1 MIANPPDDPPAASE
15 RLWGDQEMIAASG
28 MPLPSL
34 RVLQSAGA
42 IRSQKAPK
50 YHGGF
55 RRMWTEDDVS
65 KAAIAA
71 ALGAHFAWN
80 IRLVATVMA
89 KVQRL
94 HWDMLI
100 AIAVDDLRQAE
111 PKTLRESFVVATEVD
126 WHAELIDR
134 TCLFLKVPE
143 VVALQLPGWTP
154 NRAELLLGVLA
165 GDTFTGTSWEM
176 ATPRGRKLAREAM
189 GEEKAR
195 QLERVYKLALVSH
208 GNFRSKATINL
219 SLQVRAAWRRLHG
232 FESRFVQ
239 ETVPSRRKPTR

>member
-1 MIANPPDDPPAASE
+1 MIANPPDDPPAAREAS
-15 RLWGDQEMIAASG
+15 WGDQEMIAASG
-28 MPLPSL
+28 VPLPSL

-50 YHGGF
+50 FHGGF
-55 RRMWTEDDVS
+55 RRMWTQDDVL

-89 KVQRL
+89 KVQRPL
-94 HWDMLI
+94 WDMLI

-111 PKTLRESFVVATEVD
+111 PKTLRKSFVVATEVD

-176 ATPRGRKLAREAM
+176 ATPRGRMLAREAM

-208 GNFRSKATINL
+208 GNFLSKATINL
-219 SLQVRAAWRRLHG
+219 SLQVRAGWRRLHG

-239 ETVPSRRKPTR
+239 EIVPSRRKPTR